1 MEVPNIVHKAGR
13 SQALQSELEEFL
25 AKGGKIKVI
34 DKPIQRGLGDKNT
47 FVESVNTGKY
57 FNYKYNSILRSFVSN
72 EENLN
77 YLINKMAITKR
88 EILAYTKG
96 FKVLTESFYYRHFS
110 EWIDK

>member
-1 MEVPNIVHKAGR
+1 MEKPNIINKTQR
-13 SQALQSELEEFL
+13 SQDLQSELEEFL

-57 FNYKYNSILRSFVSN
+57 FNYKYNSILRSFVNN
-72 EENLN
+72 EENMN
-77 YLINKMAITKR
+77 YLINKIAITKR
-88 EILAYTKG
+88 EILTYTKG
-96 FKVLTESFYYRHFS
+96 FKVLTENFYYRYFS